1 MHITVPTTSQF
12 DFEQT
17 VLSHGWYMLAPFKLN
32 RDTMTLQY
40 TLEMSS
46 DGIIQLA
53 MMMKDGHL
61 TVHLPDYET
70 LPTSHITTI
79 YQLVR
84 TVLNLDWDLRVFYEA
99 MAEFDGYAWLE
110 REQKGRILIAPT
122 VWEDLA
128 KVLFT
133 TNTSWAQTVQM
144 SARLCSLGKPHPTLP
159 DTYAFP
165 TAQTIA
171 EMDFDALSEHLRA
184 GYRTAYLYELAVQIA
199 DGSVD
204 VESWRD
210 LDGDDLYKAVKSLKG
225 FGDYAAGTIVRML
238 GHFDKLAIDSA
249 CREMYAT
256 LHNNGEKGKDK
267 DIKAHYARYGDWKGL
282 VMWMDIMRR

>member
-1 MHITVPTTSQF
+1 MHITIPTTPQF
-12 DFEQT
+12 NFEQT
-17 VLSHGWYMLAPFKLN
+17 VLSHGWYMLAPFN
-32 RDTMTLQY
+32 FDRDTVTLGY

-46 DGIIQLA
+46 GEVTQLV
-53 MMMKDGHL
+53 MTMDDEHL
-61 TVHLPDYET
+61 TVHLPDYDT
-70 LPTSHITTI
+70 LPKADITTI

-84 TVLNLDWDLRVFYEA
+84 TVLNLDWDLRLFYEA
-99 MAEFDGYAWLE
+99 MTEFDGYDWLE

-133 TNTSWAQTVQM
+133 TNTSWAQTIQM
-144 SARLCSLGKPHPTLP
+144 SARLCSLGKPHLTIP
-159 DTYAFP
+159 DTHAFP

-171 EMDFDALSEHLRA
+171 EMDFDNLSEHLRA
-184 GYRTAYLYELAVQIA
+184 GYRTAYLHELALQIA

-204 VESWRD
+204 VESWRN
-210 LDGDDLYKAVKSLKG
+210 LNGDDLYKAVKSLKG
-225 FGDYAAGTIVRML
+225 FGDYAAGTMVRML

-256 LHNNGEKGKDK
+256 LHNNGDKGTDK
-267 DIKAHYARYGDWKGL
+267 DIKAHYARYGNWKGL
-282 VMWMDIMRR
+282 MMWMDIMRR